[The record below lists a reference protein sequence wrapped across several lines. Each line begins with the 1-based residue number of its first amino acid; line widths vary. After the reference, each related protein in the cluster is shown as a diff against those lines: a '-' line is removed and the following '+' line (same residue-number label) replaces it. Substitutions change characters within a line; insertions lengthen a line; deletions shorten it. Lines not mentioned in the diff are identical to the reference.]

1 MLYVI
6 HEGNLEFQRG
16 SRKKNLPKGWNV
28 FGVPPDGKTENDEEP
43 FIICEDVCEIIADT
57 EQSKRVEV
65 IKMSYELEEPRA
77 YPEEEGEV

>member
-1 MLYVI
+1 M
-6 HEGNLEFQRG
+6 
-16 SRKKNLPKGWNV
+16 